1 MGKHNAVTVVIFQGL
16 YNMVSLPA
24 DTIPFLCH
32 YHQCIR
38 YDKLH
43 CFNSRAHVGRDIVQ
57 RLRLAFLEGFN
68 SRAHVGRDMAIQ

>member
-16 YNMVSLPA
+16 FNMVSLPA

-43 CFNSRAHVGRDIVQ
+43 CFNSRAHVGRDGAAEQ
-57 RLRLAFLEGFN
+57 GM
-68 SRAHVGRDMAIQ
+68 D